1 MAGQRPTEE
10 EIAVMRHNLARR
22 EVAEKEWLR
31 KRLERAR
38 RDADAVIDHV
48 SRRYNPRRI
57 YQWGSLVRGD
67 HFSER
72 SDIDIAV
79 EGLDRPEAVFRILE
93 DAENMTDFP
102 VDIVELE
109 KIAPEYAEGIR
120 RRGVLRY
127 ER

>member
-1 MAGQRPTEE
+1 
-10 EIAVMRHNLARR
+10 MRKNLARR
-22 EVAEKEWLR
+22 EQSRRERLAS
-31 KRLERAR
+31 RLERAR
-38 RDADAVIDHV
+38 NDAEEIIKHIT
-48 SRRYNPRRI
+48 RRYNPRRI
-57 YQWGSLVRGD
+57 YQWGSLVRGE

-79 EGLDRPEAVFRILE
+79 EGLERPETVFRILE

-120 RRGVLRY
+120 KRGVLRH